1 MTTQPPMLEARK
13 LTKYYSGLPAVH
25 DVDFVIRRGE
35 VLGYLG
41 PNGAG
46 KSTTVKML
54 AGLLEPTSGEAL
66 YQGENINN
74 NLKAYKSRM
83 GYVPEESNLYAY
95 LSGWEYVDLAGTL
108 RGIPKRELDERAAN
122 LFNEFSLHPHRHNAI
137 ASYSKGM
144 RQRVMLISA
153 LLHDPDVL
161 ILDEPFSGL
170 DVSFALV
177 LRRLIRMLAEQGK
190 AIFFCSHVLEVV
202 EKVCTHLVVLRKGT
216 VIAHG
221 SIEEVRSST
230 ALEDKFLELTE
241 DVDAEQVAENIIAAI
256 RTKVS

>member
-1 MTTQPPMLEARK
+1 MACAQPVLEARK
-13 LTKYYSGLPAVH
+13 LTKYYSGLPAVR
-25 DVDFVIRRGE
+25 DVNFVIRPGE

-54 AGLLEPTSGEAL
+54 AGLIDPSSGEAL
-66 YQGENINN
+66 YHGANINRD
-74 NLKAYKSRM
+74 LKGYKSRM
-83 GYVPEESNLYAY
+83 GYVPEEANLYAY

-108 RGIPKRELDERAAN
+108 RGIPKRALEEKSAC
-122 LFNEFSLHPHRHNAI
+122 LFNEFSLHQHRHNAI

-153 LLHDPDVL
+153 LVHDPEVL

-170 DVSFALV
+170 DVTFALV

-202 EKVCTHLVVLRKGT
+202 EKVCTHLVVLRSGT

-221 SIEEVRSST
+221 SVEEVRSSS
-230 ALEDKFLELTE
+230 ALEDKFLQLTE
-241 DVDAEQVAENIIAAI
+241 DVDAEQVAKNIIAAI
-256 RTKVS
+256 RSTVS